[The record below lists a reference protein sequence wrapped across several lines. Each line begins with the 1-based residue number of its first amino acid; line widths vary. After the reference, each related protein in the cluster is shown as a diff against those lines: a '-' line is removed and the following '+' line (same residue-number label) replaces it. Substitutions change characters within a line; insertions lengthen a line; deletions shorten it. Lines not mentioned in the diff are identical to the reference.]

1 MNEQR
6 FRVIKLVFVGL
17 ITLNIWSILIWQ
29 HLHEGVPSHYLL
41 QSSDLPNISNWWGGL
56 VLPVLTWLAL
66 AGVHKRILK
75 SPPEHELLLC
85 KKIFIRF
92 FIALCYGAMLSLSF
106 VTGFSEISSVMFPAI
121 LLFAMFIR
129 VYREEF
135 ILGFILSMSFTFGAV
150 LPTIFGALIAIVS
163 AIVYFCSQ
171 FIYAQVKKLK
181 LAKPKR

>member
-1 MNEQR
+1 
-6 FRVIKLVFVGL
+6 
-17 ITLNIWSILIWQ
+17 
-29 HLHEGVPSHYLL
+29 
-41 QSSDLPNISNWWGGL
+41 
-56 VLPVLTWLAL
+56 
-66 AGVHKRILK
+66 
-75 SPPEHELLLC
+75 EHELLLC